1 MSQLLVNNST
11 SLNKKR
17 TKCELLIEQ
26 KVQILEYRAQHPT
39 LKLTQLIQHFNKLF
53 KDIRRLDFKICP
65 SNENTK

>member
-11 SLNKKR
+11 NLNKKR

-39 LKLTQLIQHFNKLF
+39 LKLTQLFQHFNKLF
-53 KDIRRLDFKICP
+53 KDIRRLDFNI
-65 SNENTK
+65 

>member
-17 TKCELLIEQ
+17 TKCALLIEQ

-39 LKLTQLIQHFNKLF
+39 LKQTQNKL
-53 KDIRRLDFKICP
+53 DSYNC
-65 SNENTK
+65 